1 MKILRIGFYCFV
13 LAITFVI
20 GLTSSATAQYLFS
33 LLPINT
39 ESQDT
44 LTQSVSPV
52 AIAEEPVVTTNTS
65 VESKDVEIP
74 NQEVWDPG
82 GWYYL
87 DSEKVPKA
95 FSDIDHIYLETRE
108 VYDEN
113 GEFVDRPIVP
123 TGSVFTG
130 SDFKFARIAVSNPEI
145 SFQTTTINGVSY
157 RFTGRFR
164 SLSLGD
170 YCETDEDQP
179 DLEGKLIKIKDGK
192 WAAEMKAQF
201 YISCGC

>member
-1 MKILRIGFYCFV
+1 MKIIRIGFYCFV
-13 LAITFVI
+13 LALTFAI
-20 GLTSSATAQYLFS
+20 GLTSSATAQYLLS
-33 LLPINT
+33 LLPINA

-44 LTQSVSPV
+44 ITRSLPPV
-52 AIAEEPVVTTNTS
+52 AVAEEPFVISDTS
-65 VESKDVEIP
+65 GENEDVDVP

-123 TGSVFTG
+123 KGFVFTD
-130 SDFKFARIAVSNPEI
+130 SEFTFSRIAVSNSEF
-145 SFQTTTINGVSY
+145 SFQTKTINGVSY

-164 SLSLGD
+164 SLLLGD

-192 WAAEMKAQF
+192 WAAEMNAQF